1 MAENTDNPM
10 ICGKCRLP
18 LEIGKVEMF
27 YQRQKLKADFLK
39 CPQCGL
45 VYISEDIVK
54 GKMLEVEKTLEDK

>member
-1 MAENTDNPM
+1 MAEKTESQM

-18 LEIGKVEMF
+18 LEIGKVEMA

-39 CPQCGL
+39 CPRCGL

-54 GKMLEVEKTLEDK
+54 GKMLEVERTLEDK

>member
-1 MAENTDNPM
+1 M
-10 ICGKCRLP
+10 ICAKCRLP
-18 LEIGKVEMF
+18 LELGKVEMY

-54 GKMLEVEKTLEDK
+54 GKMLEVEITLEDK

>member
-1 MAENTDNPM
+1 MAENTDTPM